1 MEGSNVLRTNPLP
14 GARRGVEKV
23 EQDKEIRETRRRRRG
38 ERSFSTGQRYHLIL
52 KGDIYSTDHCFD
64 PVLNGPSRITPKGK
78 YHIPSHM

>member
-1 MEGSNVLRTNPLP
+1 MEGSNVLGTNPLP

-23 EQDKEIRETRRRRRG
+23 EQDKEIRETRRRRG
-38 ERSFSTGQRYHLIL
+38 ARSFSTGQRYHLIL

-78 YHIPSHM
+78 YHLPSHM